1 MPLSPNF
8 CLLIL
13 NVFIF
18 EMSFSQ
24 VTEMEP
30 WVLDFVLS
38 VCSFGTSAFNAVT
51 GVWICT
57 ILQLVSDFL
66 ICSLA
71 PPPIS
76 PPPLP
81 QLRLFNL
88 LWFNSFFRLF
98 ILT

>member
-1 MPLSPNF
+1 
-8 CLLIL
+8 
-13 NVFIF
+13 
-18 EMSFSQ
+18 MSFSQ
-24 VTEMEP
+24 IAEMEP
-30 WVLDFVLS
+30 WVLDFDLS
-38 VCSFGTSAFNAVT
+38 VCSFGTSALNAVT

-66 ICSLA
+66 ICCSLA
-71 PPPIS
+71 TPPIS

-88 LWFNSFFRLF
+88 LWFNLFFRLF